1 MKQLFKFTGE
11 NPSNPW
17 TATND
22 GVMGGLSE
30 GGAKLVEEG
39 MLFSGVL
46 SLENNGGFSSVHANG
61 NYDLSDYKGI
71 RICVLGDGRT
81 YQLRLQSD
89 AVYRDEDNLEYLER
103 RKAAITAA
111 GRQERHIDERGQWY
125 LKACATEM
133 PDVPDD
139 AYYDGAQTIA
149 ATEAMAISM
158 KMPAAPTTTRC
169 HLLR

>member
-61 NYDLSDYKGI
+61 NYDLSDYRGI

-89 AVYRDEDNLEYLER
+89 AVYR
-103 RKAAITAA
+103 
-111 GRQERHIDERGQWY
+111 ERGRVNFG
-125 LKACATEM
+125 KAF
-133 PDVPDD
+133 
-139 AYYDGAQTIA
+139 QTIKGEWIEVFIPFDDLNQSWRGRKLSGYTFNA
-149 ATEAMAISM
+149 AEIRRIGFMLADKQSGSFSLKIRWVSA
-158 KMPAAPTTTRC
+158 TTAE
-169 HLLR
+169 